1 MKITIPYKP
10 RPLQSEVHK
19 DLKRFN
25 VLVCHRRFGKTVLVI
40 NELIKKCLQNKL
52 PRPRYYYIAPTYSM
66 AKRIAWDYLKH
77 YTSVLPNMEF
87 HETELRADLPN
98 GGRIQLLGC
107 ERIDTLRG
115 LYMDGCCLDEVSQMP
130 PKLWT
135 EIIRPALSDRVITDK
150 DGNWKDNAFMIA
162 IGTPSGHNAFF
173 DLYDHGL
180 HDETWYAKTFKA
192 SETKIVAEEELKA
205 AKSMMPPE
213 IYEAEY
219 ECSFE
224 SGAIGSIYALS
235 LAKADKENRVTKVP
249 YDSTIKVDTYWD
261 LGMKDKT
268 AIWFAQQK
276 GSAIHLIDYY
286 ENSGESLEHYAS
298 VLDDKD
304 YIYDTHYL
312 PHDAKVR
319 EIGTGKSRMEIAQSL
334 GLPTSI
340 VPKMSIEDG
349 INAVRMTLS
358 RCWFDHDKTKEGLDA
373 LRQYRWAMSDKGET
387 KNKPQHDWTS
397 HSADA
402 FRYLCVGLQETKNW
416 STEIKYPRLGI
427 V

>member
-1 MKITIPYKP
+1 MKITNTYNP
-10 RPLQSEVHK
+10 RPPQSEVHK

-25 VLVCHRRFGKTVLVI
+25 VLVWHRRVGKTVLVI

-192 SETKIVAEEELKA
+192 SETKIVAVEELKA

-224 SGAIGSIYALS
+224 SGALGSIYALS
-235 LAKADKENRVTKVP
+235 IAKADRKNRVTKVP
-249 YDSTIKVDTYWD
+249 SDSSIKVDTCWD
-261 LGMKDKT
+261 
-268 AIWFAQQK
+268 
-276 GSAIHLIDYY
+276 
-286 ENSGESLEHYAS
+286 
-298 VLDDKD
+298 
-304 YIYDTHYL
+304 
-312 PHDAKVR
+312 
-319 EIGTGKSRMEIAQSL
+319 
-334 GLPTSI
+334 
-340 VPKMSIEDG
+340 
-349 INAVRMTLS
+349 
-358 RCWFDHDKTKEGLDA
+358 
-373 LRQYRWAMSDKGET
+373 
-387 KNKPQHDWTS
+387 
-397 HSADA
+397 
-402 FRYLCVGLQETKNW
+402 
-416 STEIKYPRLGI
+416 
-427 V
+427 